1 MTIKFDD
8 ITSEKTNVIQK
19 VILVS
24 ELLIIFYLYNF
35 LFQTVID
42 LFNYLNICCFSIGL

>member
-1 MTIKFDD
+1 M
-8 ITSEKTNVIQK
+8 
-19 VILVS
+19 L
-24 ELLIIFYLYNF
+24 LCLYLIIDQWEILTAFLPFYLYNF